1 MADDDMFAQLE
12 AMMDDDDE
20 PEAEPELEPEPGA
33 RPSSTAWASQPAAHP
48 MAFRAAR
55 SSDELFGAQRTTAAT
70 RMTICLRSWPP

>member
-33 RPSSTAWASQPAAHP
+33 RPPEGPREPSPFSQRSTACLVPSG
-48 MAFRAAR
+48 RR
-55 SSDELFGAQRTTAAT
+55 QR
-70 RMTICLRSWPP
+70 RG

>member
-1 MADDDMFAQLE
+1 MFAQLE

-33 RPSSTAWASQPAAHP
+33 RPSSTAWASQPPPIQWPFVQRAHLT
-48 MAFRAAR
+48 
-55 SSDELFGAQRTTAAT
+55 SCLVQRMTAAT